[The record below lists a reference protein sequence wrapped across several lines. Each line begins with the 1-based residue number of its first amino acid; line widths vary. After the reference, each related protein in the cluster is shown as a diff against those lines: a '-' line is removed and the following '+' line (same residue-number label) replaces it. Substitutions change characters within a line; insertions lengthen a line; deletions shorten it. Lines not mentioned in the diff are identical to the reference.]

1 MKQYGPAILI
11 GLKIVQVGLAVG
23 SGFGLPLPSLS
34 GAEEEILKTSGF
46 FAEMQGLLVDELG
59 AKDGEEGL
67 ADILLEHFTD

>member
-1 MKQYGPAILI
+1 MYCCSRLLWLQ
-11 GLKIVQVGLAVG
+11 GLLPSSN

-34 GAEEEILKTSGF
+34 GAEEEILETSDF
-46 FAEMQGLLVDELG
+46 FAEMQGLLADELG